1 MEEKKMRDVQQKLVE
16 KEKKAEKAKQELM
29 KKQIEKLK
37 LNEIKAERIHKAAED
52 HKLERKKSLEGY
64 GKRKGIQ
71 RLNE

>member
-37 LNEIKAERIHKAAED
+37 LNEIKAEKIHKAAED
-52 HKLERKKSLEGY
+52 HKLERKKALKDMERE
-64 GKRKGIQ
+64 KEFKD
-71 RLNE
+71 

>member
-52 HKLERKKSLEGY
+52 HKLERNKALKDMERE
-64 GKRKGIQ
+64 KEFKD
-71 RLNE
+71 

>member
-1 MEEKKMRDVQQKLVE
+1 MRDVHQKLVE

-52 HKLERKKSLEGY
+52 HKLERKKALKDMERE
-64 GKRKGIQ
+64 KEFKD
-71 RLNE
+71 

>member
-1 MEEKKMRDVQQKLVE
+1 MRDVQQKLVE

-52 HKLERKKSLEGY
+52 HKLERKKALRDMERE
-64 GKRKGIQ
+64 KEFKD
-71 RLNE
+71 

>member
-1 MEEKKMRDVQQKLVE
+1 MEEKKMRDVQQKLFE

-52 HKLERKKSLEGY
+52 HKLERKKALRDMERE
-64 GKRKGIQ
+64 KEFKD
-71 RLNE
+71 

>member
-52 HKLERKKSLEGY
+52 HKLERKKALRDMERE
-64 GKRKGIQ
+64 KEFKD
-71 RLNE
+71 

>member
-52 HKLERKKSLEGY
+52 HKLERKKALKDMERE
-64 GKRKGIQ
+64 KEFKD
-71 RLNE
+71 

>member
-1 MEEKKMRDVQQKLVE
+1 LVE

-52 HKLERKKSLEGY
+52 HKLERKKALKDMERE
-64 GKRKGIQ
+64 KEFKD
-71 RLNE
+71 

>member
-1 MEEKKMRDVQQKLVE
+1 MEEKKMRDVHQKLVE

-52 HKLERKKSLEGY
+52 HKLERKKALKDMERE
-64 GKRKGIQ
+64 KEFKD
-71 RLNE
+71 